1 MIIETSCNGEG
12 TGLCYINVIVLKDRR
27 CRMFAVRGIYKD
39 EKVIIQEEIKTEKP
53 VNVIVTFLEEV
64 KVPVAGKLDMEK
76 FSFKKSRE
84 LLASYKG
91 SLSDAIVEERRSD
104 SGCAD

>member
-1 MIIETSCNGEG
+1 M
-12 TGLCYINVIVLKDRR
+12 
-27 CRMFAVRGIYKD
+27 
-39 EKVIIQEEIKTEKP
+39 
-53 VNVIVTFLEEV
+53 IVTFLEEV